1 MRTLDSAEVDI
12 VCCDEGSNVE
22 LVPRAVWCSVRGWL
36 TWELTRRG
44 LVELMLSYLFFSV
57 GRREYKQE

>member
-1 MRTLDSAEVDI
+1 MRTLGNAGVGI
-12 VCCDEGSNVE
+12 VCCDEVSNVE
-22 LVPRAVWCSVRGWL
+22 LVPRGVWCSVLGWL

-57 GRREYKQE
+57 DRREYKQE